1 MFPLVQAKLPF
12 LSLPM
17 NILSILTGE
26 EGDVGKSMTPQVGRT
41 SLEFS
46 LLSYEQ
52 DDDQDIQCF
61 QFT

>member
-1 MFPLVQAKLPF
+1 
-12 LSLPM
+12 M

-52 DDDQDIQCF
+52 DDDQDIQRFSAYLELLMCVP
-61 QFT
+61 TSK